1 MFDFDDVLTLLCLI
15 DESMKL
21 LEFARLLIEDFIL
34 LANWEEFDFLSLSD
48 SVELD
53 VERREGIA

>member
-1 MFDFDDVLTLLCLI
+1 MFDFEEVLTRLCLM

-21 LEFARLLIEDFIL
+21 LEFARLLMEDFIL
-34 LANWEEFDFLSLSD
+34 LANCDEFDFLSLSD
-48 SVELD
+48 SVELE